1 MAHDL
6 CKVARDDYTLL
17 SVGAGVSAAEAMSLM
32 MRYRNGAVS
41 DLGDDDESSDD
52 DDGNHDTSTHPQDEH
67 IPAGTQCIITNKFG
81 GCGD

>member
-1 MAHDL
+1 MI
-6 CKVARDDYTLL
+6 DYVIDRKDGL
-17 SVGAGVSAAEAMSLM
+17 SNKDGGLSLM
-32 MRYRNGAVS
+32 MAYRNGAVS